1 KGQIVRL
8 AHVEIEIDGI
18 ERDQRRQQG
27 GRAGG
32 CPAASDQAAD
42 RHLAGADPSGEWRR
56 DVAIF
61 EVELGVPDA
70 CLGILDRGL
79 RGVLFVGALVD
90 RLLCAEVAAPE
101 RLRTHEL
108 AVREC
113 KACNRRLQLGLRLG
127 QLDFVRAWIDDEE
140 KIALMDDLAVLEM
153 DFRERPAYLRAQLDA
168 VDCGKLTKESKP
180 RVDIALQRPAY
191 RDGRHDGL
199 WCCRLTVPVV
209 RGAKVS

>member
-1 KGQIVRL
+1 
-8 AHVEIEIDGI
+8 
-18 ERDQRRQQG
+18 
-27 GRAGG
+27 
-32 CPAASDQAAD
+32 
-42 RHLAGADPSGEWRR
+42 
-56 DVAIF
+56 
-61 EVELGVPDA
+61 
-70 CLGILDRGL
+70 
-79 RGVLFVGALVD
+79 
-90 RLLCAEVAAPE
+90 VAAPE

-209 RGAKVS
+209 RGAKVSEQQSQCCCRADQPRSRGRSAAPQLARSFDRSSFDSRVVDHLIHGTVRCFFG